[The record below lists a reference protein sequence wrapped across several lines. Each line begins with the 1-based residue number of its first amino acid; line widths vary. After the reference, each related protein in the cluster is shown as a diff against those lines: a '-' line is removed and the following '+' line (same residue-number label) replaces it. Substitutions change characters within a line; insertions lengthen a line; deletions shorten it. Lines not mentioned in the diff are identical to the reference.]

1 VAHHALSKRLTPL
14 CHAAQVLEALQS
26 ADCGLQDP
34 QPEQPA
40 QPAAG
45 LMTIDILGRH
55 MDAAGAPRQ
64 VAVEVDGPTHFVS
77 HLSAAPAGSGVDV
90 SYSLDG
96 STQWRNAML
105 QHYGYVVVT
114 VPYQEWD
121 FKGRAQRVA
130 LLQQRVR
137 AALLAAGVQPGGV
150 LAAA

>member
-26 ADCGLQDP
+26 AKCGLQDP

-77 HLSAAPAGSGVDV
+77 HLSAAPAGGGVDV

-121 FKGRAQRVA
+121 SRSRDQHVA
-130 LLQQRVR
+130 LLQRRLR
-137 AALLAAGVQPGGV
+137 AALLAEGVQPGGV
-150 LAAA
+150 LAAE